1 MGNLTSTFC
10 CNWKERSKS
19 QITDCSTWFPQQGQ
33 HISIRTFR
41 ELNPAPTSSP
51 TSTKTE
57 IQWNGVSS
65 RSTGEVLEEVNR
77 QLMTL
82 QLRR

>member
-1 MGNLTSTFC
+1 MGTLISTC
-10 CNWKERSKS
+10 LSIEKGSSTAR
-19 QITDCSTWFPQQGQ
+19 ITDCSTWYPQPGQ
-33 HISIRTFR
+33 HISIQTYR
-41 ELNPAPTSSP
+41 ELNPAPMLSHTSRRTVTPS
-51 TSTKTE
+51 
-57 IQWNGVSS
+57 NGECS